1 MRKNTLIKGA
11 AILMAA
17 NLTTRFMGFYYRI
30 YMSRAI
36 GNEGM
41 GLYQLIMPIYM
52 LAWSI
57 TSSGLTTTVSKL
69 TAEENAKREFG
80 NTKRILYISM
90 LISLTISL
98 SLSCLL
104 FISADFTAEYIVK
117 DVRTAMPLR
126 ILSLCFPFMA
136 CGSCIRGSFMGMQK
150 QLFPALSQVLE
161 QAVRIIAIFA
171 LSSFFLPYGLEY
183 ACGAAVTGIVLG
195 EFFSFM
201 LVFIVVKYFQNENK
215 EKRPSMSYSKA
226 LSVILAG
233 AVPLTLARVTGSML
247 SAIENIL
254 IPQRLMLYGGTE
266 NALAEFGK
274 LSGQVMPLIQLPS
287 AFLMAISVTL
297 VPALSETQATGSTKK
312 TAYVIN
318 KSIRF
323 TIIIGLGFALLFSA
337 FPSEI
342 CNLIYAQSELG
353 VLLMK
358 LSVIC
363 PFLYMQITL
372 TGRLNGVGSHSFIFR
387 TNLIS
392 SVINLFFIYFI
403 MPKAG
408 IDAFVTGITISLI
421 ATVSLSLKEVCGT
434 VKMSISIVKDFLTP
448 ALCAVISFV
457 GIKWVTYSHNLSI
470 SGFAVYSILFS
481 GFYLLLLTVFGVI
494 TKDDILLFIPD
505 RIKKS

>member
-1 MRKNTLIKGA
+1 
-11 AILMAA
+11 MAA

-171 LSSFFLPYGLEY
+171 LSSFFLPYG
-183 ACGAAVTGIVLG
+183 
-195 EFFSFM
+195 
-201 LVFIVVKYFQNENK
+201 
-215 EKRPSMSYSKA
+215 
-226 LSVILAG
+226 
-233 AVPLTLARVTGSML
+233 
-247 SAIENIL
+247 
-254 IPQRLMLYGGTE
+254 
-266 NALAEFGK
+266 
-274 LSGQVMPLIQLPS
+274 
-287 AFLMAISVTL
+287 
-297 VPALSETQATGSTKK
+297 
-312 TAYVIN
+312 
-318 KSIRF
+318 
-323 TIIIGLGFALLFSA
+323 
-337 FPSEI
+337 
-342 CNLIYAQSELG
+342 
-353 VLLMK
+353 
-358 LSVIC
+358 
-363 PFLYMQITL
+363 
-372 TGRLNGVGSHSFIFR
+372 
-387 TNLIS
+387 
-392 SVINLFFIYFI
+392 
-403 MPKAG
+403 
-408 IDAFVTGITISLI
+408 
-421 ATVSLSLKEVCGT
+421 
-434 VKMSISIVKDFLTP
+434 
-448 ALCAVISFV
+448 
-457 GIKWVTYSHNLSI
+457 
-470 SGFAVYSILFS
+470 
-481 GFYLLLLTVFGVI
+481 
-494 TKDDILLFIPD
+494 
-505 RIKKS
+505 